1 MQRTRLWVWALW
13 TVSAVGCAADKEM
26 PAVEPT
32 LSHEFPLLTVEARA
46 EIPNQCMSW
55 TLNNDEPIWVNTVAS
70 SNEGAFHHSNW
81 VYVPD
86 TAYEGPDGNWP
97 CDERGFDQVGA
108 AAMGGV
114 FFAQSTQSRTD
125 EQRFPDGVAFQVPAR
140 ARVIGQVHLLNLRN
154 EDVDT
159 QIRFDVFGVSED
171 EIDVRLRS
179 MAFTNLALDVAPQA
193 VTHARMDCS
202 TPDPTFDVYYVLP
215 HYHEL
220 GKTMRVSVVG
230 GPDDGVEIFHSTAAY
245 GDPLGGT
252 LSPAI
257 SVHDATHLRVTCEY
271 DNPRDVSVG
280 YGIGDQEMCVVL
292 VYSDSEVQ
300 SGGAAIANGNAEFVD
315 GTYVTDAPCI
325 SLSL

>member
-1 MQRTRLWVWALW
+1 MRDTRCWLAAMCV
-13 TVSAVGCAADKEM
+13 VNMVGCGTQDGTSQA
-26 PAVEPT
+26 EPT
-32 LSHEFPLLTVEARA
+32 LSHEFPLLTVGARA
-46 EIPNQCMSW
+46 EVPDQCMSW
-55 TLNNDEPIWVNTVAS
+55 TLNNDEPIWVNTVLA

-86 TAYEGPDGNWP
+86 TEYVGPDGNWP
-97 CDERGFDQVGA
+97 CAERGFDQVGA
-108 AAMGGV
+108 AAKGGV

-125 EQRFPDGVAFQVPAR
+125 EQRFPDGVAFQVPAH

-154 EDVDT
+154 EEIDT
-159 QIRFDVFGVSED
+159 QIRFDVFGLPEE
-171 EIDVRLRS
+171 EIEVRLRS
-179 MAFTNLALDVAPQA
+179 MAFTNLALDIAPQA

-252 LSPAI
+252 LSPSI

-300 SGGAAIANGNAEFVD
+300 AGGAALANGNAEFVD